1 MVRLVHGNRL
11 IQELLARGDSI
22 DIHYFLYPDRKQN
35 ITYNLEASRNTGDVL
50 SSSNFFGLALN
61 ITYLNRNV
69 WRQAV
74 QSTTSFTNG
83 VEFGFNQTQTNS
95 LLQAFQISL
104 GQTYSLPR
112 AFIPFKITHPGRI
125 DFGRTII
132 SANASY
138 SDRQDFF
145 RIRSFVAD
153 YGYNWKIKNKVWQVR
168 FPNIELYSLD
178 TLPLLVKGI

>member
-1 MVRLVHGNRL
+1 M
-11 IQELLARGDSI
+11 IRGDSI
-22 DIHYFLYPDRKQN
+22 DIYYFLYPDRKQN

-50 SSSNFFGLALN
+50 SSSNFFGLAL
-61 ITYLNRNV
+61 ILLIATGMFGDS
-69 WRQAV
+69 AV

-104 GQTYSLPR
+104 GQTYSFPR
-112 AFIPFKITHPGRI
+112 AFIPFKIKRPGRI

-132 SANASY
+132 SGNASY
-138 SDRQDFF
+138 ADRQDYF
-145 RIRSFVAD
+145 RLRSLVAD
-153 YGYNWKIKNKVWQVR
+153 YGYDWKIKNRVWQVR

-178 TLPLLVKGI
+178 TLPSLNRGI